1 MMSAVEVQ
9 RDREEEEEEEHLY
22 LEWMMG
28 LRIHFITPL

>member
-1 MMSAVEVQ
+1 MSAVEVQ
-9 RDREEEEEEEHLY
+9 RDREEEEEEHLY